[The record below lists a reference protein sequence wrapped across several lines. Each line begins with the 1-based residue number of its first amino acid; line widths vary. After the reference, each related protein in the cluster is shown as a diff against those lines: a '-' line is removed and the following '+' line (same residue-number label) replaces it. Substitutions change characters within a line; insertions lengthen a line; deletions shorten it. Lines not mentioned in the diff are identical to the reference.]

1 MATQYSVASRN
12 NRMAGL
18 IADIGINAQIIQYGG
33 VRPASVAAALTGAA
47 LVQFAGNATQF
58 GTATAGVM
66 TASAV
71 ANANA
76 LAGAGAGTVATH
88 YRINTSAGAAVLQ
101 GTIFQSTPLTTGLA
115 TAANS
120 NVLNFAATTGVVVG
134 MTATGTGYP
143 LGAVVIAVTATT
155 VTLNTVSAAGV
166 AGATVITFGGDMNLT
181 NTKIASGQTC
191 QFNNFST
198 TAFGA

>member
-1 MATQYSVASRN
+1 MTTQYSTAARN
-12 NRMAGL
+12 ANMTQL
-18 IADIGINAQIIQYGG
+18 IASIGINAQIINYSGAI
-33 VRPASVAAALTGAA
+33 PANVGAAATGTL

-58 GTATAGVM
+58 GTSTAGVI

-71 ANANA
+71 AGVNATA
-76 LAGAGAGTVATH
+76 AGVAGY
-88 YRINTSAGAAVLQ
+88 YRINTSAGAAVTQ
-101 GTIFQSTPLTTGLA
+101 GTIYQTTPLTTSTA

-134 MTATGTGYP
+134 MTATGTGFP
-143 LGAVVIAVTATT
+143 TGALVIAVTATT
-155 VTLNTVSAAGV
+155 VTLNTVSTPGI

-181 NTKIASGQTC
+181 NTNIAAGQACT
-191 QFNNFST
+191 FTSFTT